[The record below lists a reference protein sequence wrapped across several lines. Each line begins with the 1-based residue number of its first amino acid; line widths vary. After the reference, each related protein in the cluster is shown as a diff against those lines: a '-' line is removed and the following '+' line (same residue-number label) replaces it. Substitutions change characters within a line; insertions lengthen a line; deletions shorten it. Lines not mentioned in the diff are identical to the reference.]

1 MNELRCIILLC
12 FLILSGFSVALPQDP
27 GDDADDVVRV
37 DTSLVL
43 MNATIRDKNDV
54 PVTGLAKKYFR
65 VLEDGIEQEIEL
77 FEARELSF
85 AAVILIDT
93 SGSMEQ
99 RLSVARSAAITFLQG
114 IRFGDSVAI
123 YSFDHEP
130 KLVQE
135 FSSRTDIS
143 EAVFELK
150 PRGITTL
157 NDAIFTAA
165 DLLSRRPEKRR
176 AIIVLSDGED
186 TGSKRSASR
195 ALKAALAA
203 DATIYTVDM
212 TTLDGPARGQNR
224 QILRNFAEQSGGVF
238 IPVRNGNVLR
248 ETLEKVVNE
257 LGNQYTIGYSS
268 TNAAKDGSWRSIEL
282 IVKRP
287 NLTIRTRKGYNAEK
301 R

>member
-12 FLILSGFSVALPQDP
+12 FLILSGFSAALPQDP